1 MRLISTDALVRDTL
15 RELAPDLPST
25 ELTDAHMAAAL
36 RRAALLRCPCRPSE
50 LIAAVLDPLRGLEPL
65 CLPDAAD
72 PRARLSQLAED
83 RLDALLADGELLAAS
98 DVQLPEATD
107 PDRLIYMHPLM
118 AVQIGARAL
127 LVGCGG
133 PERVQAISSAGL
145 TMTRRGARRWLQVGD
160 RSLETL
166 AAMLSKAGIPLLDPA
181 VWARAPAPADAVE
194 IAQELRTRLDKA
206 RPLGSVA
213 GTEVLLPP
221 AGAPGARGAY
231 LSRWRPTEGLRER
244 PGDYIGRYP
253 GAYNSRRWAAL
264 RLDGYGR
271 VERAVSVPYEAGRW
285 PAHMI
290 ALGLGAALH
299 AADGRA
305 ETYTFSAA
313 EAGRLALVLSLP
325 PPHWVARQ
333 LGLRGEQDDQSPRR
347 WTLPVD
353 SRDEVETL
361 LQAQLWMRPMPP
373 R

>member
-1 MRLISTDALVRDTL
+1 LRLISTDALVREVL

-50 LIAAVLDPLRGLEPL
+50 LVAAVLDPLKGLETS
-65 CLPDAAD
+65 CLPGEAD
-72 PRARLSQLAED
+72 PKALLSRLAED

-98 DVQLPEATD
+98 DVQLPEASD
-107 PDRLIYMHPLM
+107 PDRLIYTHPLM
-118 AVQIGARAL
+118 AVPIGDRAL

-133 PERVQAISSAGL
+133 PEQVQAISSLGL
-145 TMTRRGARRWLQVGD
+145 TMTRRGARRWLQVGG
-160 RSLETL
+160 RSPETR
-166 AAMLSKAGIPLLDPA
+166 AAALSSAGIPLLDPV
-181 VWARAPAPADAVE
+181 VWARAPAPADAEVL
-194 IAQELRTRLDKA
+194 AQDLRARLNGA

-221 AGAPGARGAY
+221 AGAPSARGAY
-231 LSRWRPTEGLRER
+231 LSRWRLTEGLRER

-253 GAYNSRRWAAL
+253 GAYNSRRWAAF

-290 ALGLGAALH
+290 ALRLAAALH
-299 AADGRA
+299 
-305 ETYTFSAA
+305 SAA
-313 EAGRLALVLSLP
+313 GSPEPYALTAAGPGRLALVLSLP

-333 LGLRGEQDDQSPRR
+333 LSLWGDQDDQSPRR
-347 WTLPVD
+347 WNLPARA
-353 SRDEVETL
+353 RDEVEAL
-361 LQAQLWMRPMPP
+361 LQSQLWMRPTPP

>member
-25 ELTDAHMAAAL
+25 KLTDAHMAAAL

-107 PDRLIYMHPLM
+107 PDRLIYTHPLM

-133 PERVQAISSAGL
+133 SERAQVIAGAGL
-145 TMTRRGARRWLQVGD
+145 ALTRRGARRWLQVGG
-160 RSLETL
+160 RSPQALTS
-166 AAMLSKAGIPLLDPA
+166 ALSKAGVPPLNSS
-181 VWARAPAPADAVE
+181 VWARSPAPAAASE
-194 IAQELRTRLDKA
+194 IVQDLRARLDGA
-206 RPLGSVA
+206 RPLGSVT
-213 GTEVLLPP
+213 GTEVLLRPG
-221 AGAPGARGAY
+221 GAPGGRGAY
-231 LSRWRPTEGLRER
+231 LSRWRPTEGLREQ

-253 GAYNSRRWAAL
+253 GAYNSRRWAAF
-264 RLDGYGR
+264 RLDDYGR
-271 VERAVSVPYEAGRW
+271 IERAVAVPFEAGRW

-290 ALGLGAALH
+290 ALRLAAALH
-299 AADGRA
+299 SVAGQP
-305 ETYTFSAA
+305 ETYTLTG
-313 EAGRLALVLSLP
+313 EGPRHLALLLSLP

-333 LGLRGEQDDQSPRR
+333 LGLWGEQDDQSPRR
-347 WTLPVD
+347 WTLPKEA
-353 SRDEVETL
+353 RHEIEEL
-361 LQAQLWMRPMPP
+361 LQAQLWMRPTPP